1 MNISTR
7 ISAVALHLNNLHT
20 TVASLLPPVLAHG
33 KNLHHAHE
41 DVDEVEL
48 EVDGLVD
55 GVLGHEAL
63 LRHARVVQHLLHIIQ
78 GEAAEDGET
87 AVQPDVLSPHER
99 ACGCGGDHHRCK
111 ARKSDN
117 GDTSEKRA
125 AKVHVL
131 VRLGCRA
138 DERKRPHKSSCVE
151 TGAGEDGGVHEE
163 ERREEHGLGDVEGG
177 PESVLLNVA
186 AGSQ

>member
-1 MNISTR
+1 MHGNKQKGINTSTCKNAATR
-7 ISAVALHLNNLHT
+7 DLSNANT

-33 KNLHHAHE
+33 ENLHHADE

-63 LRHARVVQHLLHIIQ
+63 LRHARVVQHLLHVVQ
-78 GEAAEDGET
+78 GEAAKDGKT

-99 ACGCGGDHHRCK
+99 ACGCGGDHHRRK
-111 ARKSDN
+111 ARESNN
-117 GDTSEKRA
+117 GDTSEKGA

-138 DERKRPHKSSCVE
+138 DKRKRPHKSSCVE
-151 TGAGEDGGVHEE
+151 TGAGENGGVHEE
-163 ERREEHGLGDVEGG
+163 EW
-177 PESVLLNVA
+177 
-186 AGSQ
+186 